1 MTTTNNAIST
11 PPAATSSQG
20 FSSMNQLDSGP
31 AALLYTLANKL
42 IQIYNQLQES
52 YNEMTKAEVSV
63 QQSTIAASAQE
74 QRSTAS
80 AEAAGY
86 WCQMGATLASAAV
99 TAVSTFMEGKNN
111 DEINK
116 KLGPQ
121 EEQLGKL
128 KALEKMAPT
137 RGANIIVEEE
147 GAAPLRPTPA
157 HTRATRMKDGTFE
170 SPGDATL
177 RPHEITAENQ
187 EAINTMNT
195 KQYETYRKNLQ
206 KQIEAQQR
214 EINTTNLTRNH
225 AQTDYQQKTQIAT
238 NIVNTAG
245 QGAQALTKTQ
255 MGEHQA
261 GQQVASGVTSMAS
274 STADNT
280 RGEINKYD
288 KAADLYASARQ
299 GAQTYANT

>member
-42 IQIYNQLQES
+42 IQVYNQLQES

-99 TAVSTFMEGKNN
+99 TAVSAFMEGKNN
-111 DEINK
+111 VENNV
-116 KLGPQ
+116 KLAAQ
-121 EEQLGKL
+121 DAQLGKL
-128 KALEKMAPT
+128 NALEKIEPKAP
-137 RGANIIVEEE
+137 NIIVEEE
-147 GAAPLRPTPA
+147 ETAALPTSPA
-157 HTRATRMKDGTFE
+157 QTRALAMKNGKFE
-170 SPGDATL
+170 FADDATL
-177 RPHEITAENQ
+177 TADQIAAKNQ
-187 EAINTMNT
+187 EAIDAMKP
-195 KQYETYRKNLQ
+195 KQYERYRNNLQ
-206 KQIEAQQR
+206 SKIEAQER
-214 EINTTNLTRNH
+214 AKNTTTLNLNRN
-225 AQTDYQQKTQIAT
+225 QTDYQQKTQIAN
-238 NIVNTAG
+238 NIFNTAA
-245 QGAQALTKTQ
+245 QGGQALSKNLS
-255 MGEHQA
+255 GEHQA

-288 KAADLYASARQ
+288 KAGDLYASARQ
-299 GAQTYANT
+299 GAQAYANT